1 LVVSDYVIPDVDVI
15 IPFHRNDDFLREAIA
30 SAHAS
35 IGVRP
40 RLILVNDTGGG
51 ISRESLG
58 LSESDS
64 LVMNRQ
70 KGYLGALSTGV
81 TMSTSPFV
89 AFLDS
94 DDLTDPLRLKK
105 QINRLQMDGVD
116 YVSGRLQKFRKFTKS
131 GPRVSP
137 LGVLPNSS
145 DSRLLLFIGAHG
157 ADSTI
162 VANGLSIRKSWKIHA
177 SFSPAVADY
186 GWLLSAICQGH
197 TLSHENDAIYYYRS
211 HQGQLSRANSLQ
223 EGWLEVWP
231 LWDALRTQGIL
242 KLNEFSR
249 LSITSSTALALTF
262 PATLP
267 SLNSTEIKMLK
278 KVIQALLADLVTF
291 DHQVINIWKISLWRR
306 YIIAA
311 KLHDLSKANYFPGFF
326 YDIARQSLSG
336 VKIRRGS

>member
-1 LVVSDYVIPDVDVI
+1 VSDYVIPDVDVI

>member
-1 LVVSDYVIPDVDVI
+1 VSGYVVPDVDVI

-35 IGVRP
+35 VDVRP
-40 RLILVNDTGGG
+40 HLILVNDTGGG
-51 ISRESLG
+51 ISRETLG

-81 TMSTSPFV
+81 ATSTSPYV

-105 QINRLQMDGVD
+105 QINRLQTDGVD
-116 YVSGRLQKFRKFTKS
+116 YVSGRLVKFKKIAKNST
-131 GPRVSP
+131 RVSP
-137 LGVLPNSS
+137 LGMLPNSS
-145 DSRLLLFIGAHG
+145 DPRLLLFIGAHG

-162 VANGLSIRKSWKIHA
+162 VANGLSIRESWKFHA
-177 SFSPAVADY
+177 SFSSAVADY

-197 TLSHENDAIYYYRS
+197 TLSHESEAIYYYRS
-211 HQGQLSRANSLQ
+211 HEDQLSRANSLK
-223 EGWLEVWP
+223 EGWSEVWP
-231 LWDALRTQGIL
+231 LWDALRTHEIL
-242 KLNEFSR
+242 KLNEFSQ

-267 SLNSTEIKMLK
+267 SLDSTEIKMLK
-278 KVIQALLADLVTF
+278 NVIRAFLADLKTI
-291 DHQVINIWKISLWRR
+291 DHQAINIWKISLWRR

-311 KLHDLSKANYFPGFF
+311 KLHDLSKANYFPRFF

>member
-1 LVVSDYVIPDVDVI
+1 VSDYVIPDVDVI

-40 RLILVNDTGGG
+40 HLILVNDTGGG
-51 ISRESLG
+51 IARESLG

-81 TMSTSPFV
+81 TTSTSPYV

-105 QINRLQMDGVD
+105 QINRLQIDGVD
-116 YVSGRLQKFRKFTKS
+116 YVSGRLQKFKKFTKS

-162 VANGLSIRKSWKIHA
+162 VAKGLSIRKSWKIHA
-177 SFSPAVADY
+177 SFSSAVADY

-211 HQGQLSRANSLQ
+211 HQGQLSRANSLK

-231 LWDALRTQGIL
+231 LWDALRTQEIL

-278 KVIQALLADLVTF
+278 KVIQALLADLMTI